1 MNYFFVATI
10 IIVATLKTVESLDL
24 KERYNELSNE
34 QVWESNFVYEMDG
47 KTYDSSVADPWFGV
61 QPFILP
67 FDKPLVLAFI

>member
-1 MNYFFVATI
+1 
-10 IIVATLKTVESLDL
+10 
-24 KERYNELSNE
+24 
-34 QVWESNFVYEMDG
+34 MDG